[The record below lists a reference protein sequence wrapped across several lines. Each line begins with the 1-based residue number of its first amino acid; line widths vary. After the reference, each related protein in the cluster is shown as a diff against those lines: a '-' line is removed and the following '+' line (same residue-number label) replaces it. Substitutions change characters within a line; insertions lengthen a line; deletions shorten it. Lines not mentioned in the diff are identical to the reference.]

1 VPKNLNDAFNAAKAS
16 RKVQSKLIIWE
27 SGVSKSQFYRI
38 IQGQESPSLET
49 KTKISKSLNIDSET
63 FNRLHAASKSE
74 KETIKSD
81 AHRPI
86 WVIPALGLC
95 ALFISLI
102 VFAISRPQNTADAQS
117 RITVAVPEDRTE
129 FIKDVTIPDGTAIP
143 VNTEFVKTWRV
154 RNVGNVVWKDRY
166 LKRITPASDLLCS
179 SPAMVPIPETAPGE
193 IVDISVTFVTPHLP
207 GSCRTD
213 WKTADDRGNLY
224 FPDMHGL
231 FSIVTV
237 TE

>member
-1 VPKNLNDAFNAAKAS
+1 MTLLMQPRHPERFSQSSSFGRAASA
-16 RKVQSKLIIWE
+16 
-27 SGVSKSQFYRI
+27 
-38 IQGQESPSLET
+38 
-49 KTKISKSLNIDSET
+49 NIDSET

-154 RNVGNVVWKDRY
+154 RTR
-166 LKRITPASDLLCS
+166 LLI
-179 SPAMVPIPETAPGE
+179 SP
-193 IVDISVTFVTPHLP
+193 
-207 GSCRTD
+207 
-213 WKTADDRGNLY
+213 
-224 FPDMHGL
+224 
-231 FSIVTV
+231 
-237 TE
+237 